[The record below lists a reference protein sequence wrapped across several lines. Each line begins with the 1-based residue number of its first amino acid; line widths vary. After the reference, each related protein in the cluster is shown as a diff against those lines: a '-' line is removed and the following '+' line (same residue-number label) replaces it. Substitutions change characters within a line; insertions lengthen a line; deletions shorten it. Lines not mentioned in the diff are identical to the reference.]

1 MTARGI
7 SPPASII
14 PDGVEYVLPTTWRPS
29 VAKVDY
35 NPDRQPSPAAKAA
48 QRVHED
54 QAASAYHGPIE
65 AGLNERFNMR
75 RLLLARV
82 SQNAMP
88 ILRSKYPRL
97 FKVEYFFLAAN
108 AI

>member
-1 MTARGI
+1 
-7 SPPASII
+7 
-14 PDGVEYVLPTTWRPS
+14 
-29 VAKVDY
+29 
-35 NPDRQPSPAAKAA
+35 
-48 QRVHED
+48 
-54 QAASAYHGPIE
+54 
-65 AGLNERFNMR
+65 
-75 RLLLARV
+75 LLLARV